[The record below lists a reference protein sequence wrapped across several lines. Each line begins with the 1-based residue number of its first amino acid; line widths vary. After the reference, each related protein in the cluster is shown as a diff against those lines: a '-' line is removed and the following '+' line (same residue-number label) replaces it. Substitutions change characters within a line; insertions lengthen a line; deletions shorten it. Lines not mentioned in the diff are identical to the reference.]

1 MWGRFVTLL
10 RADLFGKL
18 PHLAHP
24 GTANRRVVV
33 ESGHGWMTPP
43 QYPNLA
49 PPQNQPTPAL
59 RRAKA
64 RAPRSPIDIAMTAVM
79 SVFSAAAG
87 FGCFVFSALFAFGM
101 GECAHYSDTPIL
113 VVWGG
118 AAAAVIVAVSGI
130 TAAAIR
136 GFVMWIWPTLAFGLI
151 VAALVTG
158 WQLAKSVTCLG

>member
-1 MWGRFVTLL
+1 
-10 RADLFGKL
+10 
-18 PHLAHP
+18 
-24 GTANRRVVV
+24 
-33 ESGHGWMTPP
+33 MTPP
-43 QYPNLA
+43 QYPNI
-49 PPQNQPTPAL
+49 PPPRA
-59 RRAKA
+59 RR
-64 RAPRSPIDIAMTAVM
+64 SQTDIVITAVM
-79 SVFSAAAG
+79 SVLAAAAG
-87 FGCFVFSALFAFGM
+87 FGCFGFTALFVFGM

-118 AAAAVIVAVSGI
+118 AAAAVIVAVAGI